1 MICLFLY
8 ITNVFIQTTNLTGLA
23 VAKAPHKAGS
33 LKAIYSRI
41 LAVLQ
46 TMPSTAS
53 YRTHTE
59 KLVTERLKMVET
71 TPNISDLETKID
83 CGQIEEV
90 IVQYELAKNMLKWK
104 PWEPLVSEPPA
115 NQWKWPI

>member
-1 MICLFLY
+1 MQALKK
-8 ITNVFIQTTNLTGLA
+8 TTNLTGLA
-23 VAKAPHKAGS
+23 VAKAPHKS

-90 IVQYELAKNMLKWK
+90 IVQANREYELAKNMLKWK